1 MVTPTT
7 ASAAE
12 ATPELPGTL
21 GMVRT
26 VSATPQVVWRSWS
39 DTGGGL
45 EYLSSTEPRRALP
58 QPGAG
63 RGRPRGPS
71 ASRRRSSCASRRP
84 LHLCCF
90 RRLARPRQSGAG
102 CRRRVQAGLPE
113 VDEAGGSGVRAIS
126 CSKTAC
132 ASLRSPSRASR
143 LKGHW
148 RRRRSSGRSCWP
160 PCDGLPRP
168 SGQQCGNHHVTPRCA
183 KDASIPRR

>member
-113 VDEAGGSGVRAIS
+113 VGEVGRLWGAGHQLLQDR
-126 CSKTAC
+126 
-132 ASLRSPSRASR
+132 LRLLALALAGLR
-143 LKGHW
+143 LGGPW

-183 KDASIPRR
+183 KDASISRR